1 MKGYQINNKLYVF
14 PQEAGELPTIDSEV
28 AVIYVQHEDLAA
40 FKTANEAYA
49 DKMVGYNYNT
59 MTVKAKEWAGHT
71 DDDITP
77 AEPEVQTYSI
87 TLSQDGEY
95 CHGNWDG
102 NVTAGTACSLTPEAG
117 YSFDQT
123 VAGTILLA
131 GSDQVQLTF
140 NSGTGTMDFTM
151 PAGDVTIVVNIYQTR
166 HAISYEGDATE
177 YVTAQT
183 NGAGGETIVITPNE
197 GYTFNT
203 EQSETATVLGARAFN
218 ASDESVELEV
228 TVNAENGTASFTM
241 PEYAVRVTVNI
252 DQDYV
257 TP

>member
-1 MKGYQINNKLYVF
+1 M
-14 PQEAGELPTIDSEV
+14 
-28 AVIYVQHEDLAA
+28 
-40 FKTANEAYA
+40 
-49 DKMVGYNYNT
+49 
-59 MTVKAKEWAGHT
+59 
-71 DDDITP
+71 
-77 AEPEVQTYSI
+77 
-87 TLSQDGEY
+87 
-95 CHGNWDG
+95 
-102 NVTAGTACSLTPEAG
+102 TPEAG

-123 VAGTILLA
+123 VTGTILSA
-131 GSDQVQLTF
+131 GSDQVELTF
-140 NSGTGTMDFTM
+140 NSETGNMDFTM
-151 PAGDVTIVVNIYQTR
+151 PAGDVSILVNIYQTR

-177 YVTAQT
+177 YVTAQA

-203 EQSETATVLGARAFN
+203 EQSKTATVLGARAFN
-218 ASDESVELEV
+218 ASDESAELEV